1 MKSIILSLALTLGV
15 LGQAMAETRY
25 VSDRLEIQMRAGK
38 GTQFRI
44 LRSLPSGTPL
54 EILEVDK
61 QNQYSRVRA
70 PDGVEGWV
78 LNHLLMSGP
87 SARDRLARAEK
98 KLARLELENSKLKTS
113 LAELR
118 KAKGSTDQE
127 RSSLQ
132 KEASKLGQEL
142 ERIRRTASSALAID
156 AENKELKSKIV
167 GYERQSQSL
176 LGKSGPERS
185 HCTGLVYGRCG
196 RHSVGHDYRP
206 DYSAHSLAQ
215 EIQLGFAV
223 GNACHCEECSDVAI
237 SGRLLPNDEIA
248 ALRSQ

>member
-1 MKSIILSLALTLGV
+1 MKSIILSLALILGV
-15 LGQAMAETRY
+15 LGQAMADTRY

-38 GTQFRI
+38 GNQFRI

-113 LAELR
+113 LAELH
-118 KAKGSTDQE
+118 KAKGSTDKE
-127 RSSLQ
+127 RNSFQ
-132 KEASKLGQEL
+132 KQASKLGQEL
-142 ERIRRTASSALAID
+142 ERIRHTASSALAID
-156 AENKELKSKIV
+156 AENRELKSKIV

-176 LGKSGPERS
+176 LQENQSLKDRTARDWFMVGAGVILLGMIIGLIIPRIRWRKKSS
-185 HCTGLVYGRCG
+185 W
-196 RHSVGHDYRP
+196 D
-206 DYSAHSLAQ
+206 SL
-215 EIQLGFAV
+215 
-223 GNACHCEECSDVAI
+223 
-237 SGRLLPNDEIA
+237 
-248 ALRSQ
+248 